1 MSRKGVQDITGFTL
15 LELMVTISIMAIIAG
30 IAVPSYQNLI

>member
-1 MSRKGVQDITGFTL
+1 MGSKGFQYITGFTL

-30 IAVPSYQNLI
+30 IAVPSIEVL

>member
-1 MSRKGVQDITGFTL
+1 MGSKGFQYIAGFTL

-30 IAVPSYQNLI
+30 VAVPSYQN